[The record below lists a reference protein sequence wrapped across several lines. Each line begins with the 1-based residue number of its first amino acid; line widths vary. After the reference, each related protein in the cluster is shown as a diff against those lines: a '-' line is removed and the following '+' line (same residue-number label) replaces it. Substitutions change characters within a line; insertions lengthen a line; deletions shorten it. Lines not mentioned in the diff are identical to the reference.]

1 MITVIITIEKNN
13 KDSKGNNSN
22 SSNNDNNKSF
32 GNDYSDRGYD
42 WSYVQLTQAF

>member
-42 WSYVQLTQAF
+42 

>member
-32 GNDYSDRGYD
+32 VNDYSDRGYD
-42 WSYVQLTQAF
+42 WSHVQLTQAF